1 MKIKVNPTRQELLK
15 IKKRLKT
22 ARSGHGL
29 LKEKLDGLMQE
40 FLANIKNLKASRKSL
55 DEKMSS
61 AFVNFYKANNRV
73 GKNRI
78 DALMS
83 HIPQTEV
90 DLTFYSVMGV
100 RIRKVAV
107 LNEKEIEESKTSLR
121 ATDDSFNLAEEDM
134 KKLFADIISY
144 ANLIIKVR
152 LLAEEI
158 EKTRRRVNSLEYI
171 YIPEMERVIK
181 YISQK
186 LEERE
191 RFDRTVVLKLKEIME
206 KKPN

>member
-40 FLANIKNLKASRKSL
+40 FLANIKDLKNARKSL
-55 DEKMSS
+55 DEKMSFALTS
-61 AFVNFYKANNRV
+61 FYKTNNRV
-73 GKNRI
+73 GSSRI
-78 DALMS
+78 KSLMS
-83 HIPQTEV
+83 HIEEADI
-90 DLTFYSVMGV
+90 DLSFYSVMGV
-100 RIRKVAV
+100 TIRKIAI
-107 LNEKEIEESKTSLR
+107 LNKTEIEDSETSSQVGDDNFNIAEKEL
-121 ATDDSFNLAEEDM
+121 
-134 KKLFADIISY
+134 KLLFSDIINY

-171 YIPEMERVIK
+171 YIPEMERVMK

-191 RFDRTVVLKLKEIME
+191 RFDRTVILKLKELIG
-206 KKPN
+206 

>member
-55 DEKMSS
+55 DEKLSS
-61 AFVNFYKANNRV
+61 VFFDFYKSNNRV

-83 HIPQTEV
+83 HIPQAEV

-107 LNEKEIEESKTSLR
+107 LNKKEIEESKTSLR
-121 ATDDSFNLAEEDM
+121 ATDDNFNLAEKEL
-134 KKLFADIISY
+134 KTLFTDIISY

-158 EKTRRRVNSLEYI
+158 EKTRRRVNSLEHI

-191 RFDRTVVLKLKEIME
+191 RFDRTVILKLKELIQ
-206 KKPN
+206 

>member
-15 IKKRLKT
+15 IKKRIKT

-40 FLANIKNLKASRKSL
+40 FLANIKDLKLARKSL

-61 AFVNFYKANNRV
+61 AFLNFYKANNRI
-73 GKNRI
+73 GGARTG
-78 DALMS
+78 ALMS
-83 HIPQTEV
+83 HIPHAEV
-90 DLTFYSVMGV
+90 NLDFYSVMGV
-100 RIRKVAV
+100 RIRKVTI
-107 LNEKEIEESKTSLR
+107 LNKEQIVEAETSLVVG
-121 ATDDSFNLAEEDM
+121 DDNFNLA
-134 KKLFADIISY
+134 KKETDVLFSDIINY

-171 YIPEMERVIK
+171 YIPEMERVKK

-191 RFDRTVVLKLKEIME
+191 RFDRTVILKLKELIG
-206 KKPN
+206 